1 MANNRNIS
9 YLCTSQAIQSKMK
22 YSEFHRKITKN
33 DWVFSHASGSHYFY
47 KKEIKDKEG
56 KIIEVICSPPVPY
69 HGAKEMPEPL
79 RRAIARDMNL
89 R

>member
-1 MANNRNIS
+1 MIGYSVMHQVVIIS
-9 YLCTSQAIQSKMK
+9 T
-22 YSEFHRKITKN
+22 R
-33 DWVFSHASGSHYFY
+33 

-56 KIIEVICSPPVPY
+56 KVIEVIYSPPVPY

>member
-1 MANNRNIS
+1 MHQAVIIS
-9 YLCTSQAIQSKMK
+9 I
-22 YSEFHRKITKN
+22 
-33 DWVFSHASGSHYFY
+33 

-56 KIIEVICSPPVPY
+56 KVIEVICSPPVPY